1 MGCSCLMNLETSEM
15 GNYWRKVLARAWAD
29 TKQSFGWNQKTAT
42 TVLLAVMGLGV
53 KFFQL
58 GFAATVTSA
67 TGLLWTAL
75 PFVGAGFL
83 LFIWNFISAPAALHT
98 QLNNKIA
105 ALEAALAAL
114 KQPPPDYTA

>member
-1 MGCSCLMNLETSEM
+1 SETKQQM

-29 TKQSFGWNQKTAT
+29 TKQSFGWNQKTAA
-42 TVLLAVMGLGV
+42 TVLLAVVGLGV
-53 KFFQL
+53 TFFQL

-83 LFIWNFISAPAALHT
+83 FFIWNFISAPAALHT
-98 QLNNKIA
+98 QAEQQDRRPRDDTRRVERATTGLRGY
-105 ALEAALAAL
+105 
-114 KQPPPDYTA
+114 QTH